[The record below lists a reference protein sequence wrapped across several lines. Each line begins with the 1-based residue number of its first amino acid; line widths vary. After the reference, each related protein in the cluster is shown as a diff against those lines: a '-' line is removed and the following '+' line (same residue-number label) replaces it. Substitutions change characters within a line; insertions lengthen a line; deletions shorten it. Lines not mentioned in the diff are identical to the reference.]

1 MISRAARQRCTCRPR
16 RTICLIV
23 LVSCCPWWHQS
34 TAISTTTLMS
44 LSSCRTARTL
54 IELTRFGPASMPP
67 GRGKHDPA
75 RQPSLARPLGR
86 PPQRHVW
93 VPGNGVADQGH
104 ISGTGDLEPS
114 SKFFSTGD
122 VEKIVYVPTSAA
134 SKANEQVGKV
144 GTVVDAGETMQLD
157 QVVPRPREARGHSPD
172 GRGRRHDAHA
182 IPVGRPRGRDPPRGC
197 PLLRRRQH
205 RSRFV
210 NDAAFPPEPLKPN
223 DSRRYIRSAT

>member
-1 MISRAARQRCTCRPR
+1 LLVRSDDRRKAR
-16 RTICLIV
+16 LG
-23 LVSCCPWWHQS
+23 
-34 TAISTTTLMS
+34 A
-44 LSSCRTARTL
+44 
-54 IELTRFGPASMPP
+54 
-67 GRGKHDPA
+67 GKTESPIK
-75 RQPSLARPLGR
+75 
-86 PPQRHVW
+86 VT
-93 VPGNGVADQGH
+93 
-104 ISGTGDLEPS
+104 ISGTGDLDPS

-134 SKANEQVGKV
+134 TKANEQVGKV

-197 PLLRRRQH
+197 PLLRRRRH

-210 NDAAFPPEPLKPN
+210 NDAAFPQNPSNRMTLAEVHQIGDVVLLRYLPKAATN
-223 DSRRYIRSAT
+223 D